1 MGKFIITEEEKKR
14 IKGLYE
20 QTTTGTTQQSQNRN
34 DNHNDLVY
42 RFKFEPVNF
51 MEVQGKY
58 QGMKPEYK
66 HAYVKTVN
74 GVSYYVITDKEMENG
89 QYLDTNTKTFG
100 PSMKLIDLFKK
111 HFRYSPEERP
121 VPLNKYN

>member
-34 DNHNDLVY
+34 HNELVY

-51 MEVQGKY
+51 TEVKGKY
-58 QGMKPEYK
+58 QGMKPEYFR
-66 HAYVKTVN
+66 AYVKTVN
-74 GVSYYVITDKEMENG
+74 GVSYYVIADKEIENG

-111 HFRYSPEERP
+111 HFRYSDEERP
-121 VPLNKYN
+121 VPLNSFR